1 MSYTM
6 CIYYNDGSEKDINI
20 AAEGDFSTY
29 WLKPAQELSLQIIP
43 YVVNAV
49 RIVTQEGAKKFLDDL
64 KTVHE
69 YHVRRNLGQYEM
81 EKSRILATI
90 KIFEEAISNW
100 ESIKYIGFF

>member
-6 CIYYNDGSEKDINI
+6 CIYYNDGSEKDVNI
-20 AAEGDFSTY
+20 AAEGDFSNY

-49 RIVTQEGAKKFLDDL
+49 RIVTEDGAKKFLKDL
-64 KTVHE
+64 KAIHE
-69 YHVRRNLGQYEM
+69 YHVRGNLGQYEM
-81 EKSRILATI
+81 EKSRIATTI

-100 ESIKYIGFF
+100 ESIKSIDFF